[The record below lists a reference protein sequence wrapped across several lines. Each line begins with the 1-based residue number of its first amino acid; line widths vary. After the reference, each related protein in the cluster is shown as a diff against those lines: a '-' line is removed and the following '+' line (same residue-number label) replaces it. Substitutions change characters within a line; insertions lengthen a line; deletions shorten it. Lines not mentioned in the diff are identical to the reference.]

1 MINGKNRVI
10 VIGDIM
16 LDQYN
21 SGVVNRI
28 SPESPVPIVKIQE
41 RNFQLGGAA
50 NVANNIVS
58 LGGDAAIIGA
68 VGNDYEGK
76 KVVSLL
82 KEKNILVDEK
92 LIIRNY
98 RTIKKVRIL
107 GNQQQIARMD
117 YNENQK
123 LPDEDLKGLL
133 QIFENIFLEY
143 DVVILSDYAKG
154 ICTERICQYV
164 IKKCREEGKRILV
177 DPKGSDWKKYKGA
190 SLISPNLKEMSEYLG
205 CPIQNSN
212 IEIEN
217 KCYSLQTLNEIEY
230 LMITRSEKG
239 ITLID
244 KDNQYF
250 HMESKAKEVYDVSGA
265 GDTVIATLG
274 LFWGKERSIMDAIR
288 LSNDAAGIV
297 VGKKGTATVTEAE
310 LEERKRTFEI
320 TNKIVT
326 QEQIMEN
333 VKAWKKSGESIVF
346 TNGCYDIFHK
356 GHVYSVYEAA
366 KLAKHL
372 IVGVNSDCSVRKLK
386 GSGRP
391 VNSERDRAYMIAALG
406 CVDNVVIFNET
417 TPELLIK
424 EIRPDVLVKG
434 GDYRAE
440 DVIGKEYAGRVELIQ
455 YLDGYSTTRLIQ
467 QFEGRNAKT

>member
-82 KEKNILVDEK
+82 KEKNIFVDEK

-123 LPDEDLKGLL
+123 LPDEDLERLL

-143 DVVILSDYAKG
+143 DVAILSDYAKG

-164 IKKCREEGKRILV
+164 IKRCREEGKRILV

-274 LFWGKERSIMDAIR
+274 LFWSKERSIIDAIR

-297 VGKKGTATVTEAE
+297 VGKKGTATVTEVE

-326 QEQIMEN
+326 QEQVMEN
-333 VKAWKKSGESIVF
+333 VRVWKKSEESIAF

-356 GHVYSVYEAA
+356 GHVYSVYAAA

-440 DVIGKEYAGRVELIQ
+440 DVIGREYAGRVELIQ

-467 QFEGRNAKT
+467 QFEGRNAKR